1 MENNNRFSVM
11 LLEKDVLEYHNY
23 KTKYNEYYEKC
34 ANCSIKEKEELEKKK
49 KYWYNRYIKKMKYLE
64 ENYRKTNVYTQY
76 HAQLENGYLPQDP
89 IRPPRYLP
97 TRTEEEREIQEIPVA
112 QPVLVTQVERLN
124 NDNEPSAPSL
134 EEENN
139 HVFWEYQNNHFPV
152 RERCS

>member
-34 ANCSIKEKEELEKKK
+34 ANCSFKEKEELEKKK

-76 HAQLENGYLPQDP
+76 HAQLD
-89 IRPPRYLP
+89 
-97 TRTEEEREIQEIPVA
+97 
-112 QPVLVTQVERLN
+112 
-124 NDNEPSAPSL
+124 
-134 EEENN
+134 
-139 HVFWEYQNNHFPV
+139 
-152 RERCS
+152 

>member
-34 ANCSIKEKEELEKKK
+34 ANCSFKEKEELEKKK

-76 HAQLENGYLPQDP
+76 HAQLENPRNSVPVPIPMAVAEPVIQSHSVEQCSSLPSVP
-89 IRPPRYLP
+89 THAPKPPTAP
-97 TRTEEEREIQEIPVA
+97 
-112 QPVLVTQVERLN
+112 
-124 NDNEPSAPSL
+124 PS
-134 EEENN
+134 EENRS
-139 HVFWEYQNNHFPV
+139 WRWRQ
-152 RERCS
+152 SL